1 VIKTSNPNR
10 QDRKKDNVMRI
21 NHLLAAAV
29 IATATFAA
37 ATAAAVTSWRGF
49 LAGPLD
55 ITFEPED
62 SL

>member
-1 VIKTSNPNR
+1 
-10 QDRKKDNVMRI
+10 MRI
-21 NHLLAAAV
+21 NHILAAAV
-29 IATATFAA
+29 IAAA
-37 ATAAAVTSWRGF
+37 ATVAAVTSWRGF

>member
-1 VIKTSNPNR
+1 
-10 QDRKKDNVMRI
+10 MRI

>member
-1 VIKTSNPNR
+1 
-10 QDRKKDNVMRI
+10 MRI
-21 NHLLAAAV
+21 NHLLATAV
-29 IATATFAA
+29 IVTVTFAA
-37 ATAAAVTSWRGF
+37 ATVATVTSWRGF